1 MRQPRIGVL
10 VSTAAKTVLPHMHS
24 LFLYISS
31 SPYYKYEIFNWVA
44 YPREVSPMFEIRFHG
59 RGGQG
64 SVVASDILAKAVF
77 FEGKDVQSFPF
88 FGVERRGAPVLAFTR
103 IDDKP
108 IRVKTSIYAPD
119 CVVVLDQSLLKSQNV
134 TAGLKEDGFLLV
146 NSDKRPEELALHF
159 KGVTATVDATDIAL
173 RHGIGSK
180 TSPIVNTAILGALAK
195 ITGMVK
201 FDSVAKAIIDSV
213 PNKSE
218 QNVAAAKEAFEEVV
232 TRRVAD

>member
-1 MRQPRIGVL
+1 
-10 VSTAAKTVLPHMHS
+10 
-24 LFLYISS
+24 
-31 SPYYKYEIFNWVA
+31 
-44 YPREVSPMFEIRFHG
+44 MFEIRFHG

-77 FEGKDVQSFPF
+77 LEGKDVQSFPF

-108 IRVKTSIYAPD
+108 IRVKTGIYEPD
-119 CVVVLDQSLLKSQNV
+119 CVVVLDPSLLKGQNV
-134 TAGLKEDGFLLV
+134 TAGLKDGGFLLI
-146 NSDKRPEELALHF
+146 NTDKKPEEIGLHF
-159 KGVTATVDATDIAL
+159 RGVTATVDATDIAL

-195 ITGMVK
+195 LTSLVK

-213 PNKSE
+213 PNKPDE
-218 QNVAAAKEAFEEVV
+218 NAAAAKEAFEKVV
-232 TRRVAD
+232 FRQVVA